1 MRSLPERFS
10 AVGKKALVT
19 GASRGLG
26 QTISDVLSAAGAD
39 IVAVGRDVAALEE
52 TRKIV
57 ENNGRKCM
65 TIAADLR
72 AVDVGEKVVAQVS
85 AAWGAVDIL
94 VNNAGICISGSLLD
108 FSVDD
113 WDASFNVNL
122 RAAFLFARA
131 VAPGMIAQKSGK
143 IINLSSQ
150 ISNFAMLDLNINAA
164 FRCVRAVA
172 PQMMEQKSGDIVI
185 TSSISGKV
193 PMVSEPVYTASKHAV
208 QAFVHTARRKLAA
221 HDVRISAIQPGPVA
235 TPLLND
241 WDQERV
247 KANLVSGGIM
257 PGRGH

>member
-10 AVGKKALVT
+10 VVGKKALVT

-72 AVDVGEKVVAQVS
+72 AVDAGEKVVAQVT

-150 ISNFAMLDLNINAA
+150 ISNFAMPDHSAYGASKAALNALTKSMTAEWGAHNIQANAV
-164 FRCVRAVA
+164 CPTAVW
-172 PQMMEQKSGDIVI
+172 
-185 TSSISGKV
+185 TSMGAEVWSDDAALKKFLGNMPAGRVAQPLEVADVVLFLASAASD
-193 PMVSEPVYTASKHAV
+193 MVNGQDVFVDGGYTA
-208 QAFVHTARRKLAA
+208 L
-221 HDVRISAIQPGPVA
+221 
-235 TPLLND
+235 
-241 WDQERV
+241 
-247 KANLVSGGIM
+247 
-257 PGRGH
+257 